1 VGMTGIADG
10 SQHSGHGHVLMGNRH
25 MVSAGHY
32 AAAHAGF
39 LVLEAGGNAVDAGV
53 AAGIALGVLHS
64 DIVNVAGVAPI
75 MIRMAD
81 SQEVV
86 TIDGLGVWPAA
97 ASAEFF
103 RREHGGRIPD
113 GLLRTVIP
121 AAPAAWIAA
130 LERCGT
136 MSFGDVARFAIRFA
150 AEGFP
155 VHPTMAEFV
164 HKNAAQYARFAQN
177 AALYLPGGRPVEVG
191 APFVQRELAQTLQ
204 HMANEEKAHAKM
216 GRSAGLAAARAAF
229 YEGDIAATI
238 ADYHREHGGWLSRAD
253 LADYEVT
260 FERPVRT
267 AYAGVNV
274 FTCGPWCQGPV
285 LGQILAI
292 LEGVD
297 LASMGH
303 NGAGYIHLLTEAM
316 KLAFAD
322 REACYGDPRF
332 VKVPLGRLLSSDF
345 AAERRRRIDPNRAA
359 PRMPQPGIG
368 FSLEERG
375 VMPRSRHAPA
385 LSPDTSY
392 VAVVDRHGN
401 AFSATPSDTSY
412 DTPII
417 PGTGLCPSSRGSQSF
432 ATRGHPSELMP
443 GKRPR
448 LTPNP
453 ALAVLPDGSVMPFGT
468 PGGDVQ
474 TQAMLQVLLN
484 LSVFGM
490 DLTSAVEAPRFATYS
505 FPSSFEPHEELP
517 GRLMVEARIADETL
531 NALNALGHDAQ
542 AWPEWTNQAGAVCAV
557 SRNPRTGVIQGA
569 ADPRRST
576 YAVGW

>member
-1 VGMTGIADG
+1 MIGLGHGTGSPA
-10 SQHSGHGHVLMGNRH
+10 HGHVLMGDRH
-25 MVSAGHY
+25 MVSAGHS

-39 LVLEAGGNAVDAGV
+39 LILEAGGNAVDAGV
-53 AAGIALGVLHS
+53 AAGIALGVLQS

-75 MIRMAD
+75 MIRLGATG
-81 SQEVV
+81 EVV

-97 ASAEFF
+97 ASAEAF
-103 RREHGGRIPD
+103 RREHGGRIPN
-113 GLLRTVIP
+113 GLLRTVTP

-130 LERCGT
+130 LDRFGT
-136 MSFGDVARFAIRFA
+136 MSFADITRHAIRFA
-150 AEGFP
+150 ADGFP
-155 VHPTMAEFV
+155 VHRTMAEFV
-164 HKNAAQYARFAQN
+164 GEQAANFARFPQN
-177 AALYLPGGRPVEVG
+177 AALYLPRGKPVAVGDRLVQTEV
-191 APFVQRELAQTLQ
+191 AATLQ
-204 HMANEEKAHAKM
+204 YMADEERTRAGQ

-229 YEGDIAATI
+229 YEGDIARQI
-238 ADYHREHGGWLSRAD
+238 ADYHGEHGGWLTRED
-253 LADYEVT
+253 LRSYQIT
-260 FERPVRT
+260 FEPPVRT
-267 AYAGVNV
+267 SHRGIEV

-292 LEGVD
+292 LDGINLD
-297 LASMGH
+297 DMGH
-303 NGAGYIHLLTEAM
+303 NSPAYIHLLTEAM

-332 VKVPLGRLLSSDF
+332 VEVPLARLLSPQY
-345 AAERRRRIDPNRAA
+345 AADRRGRIDPRRAT
-359 PRMPQPGIG
+359 PRMPEPGIP
-368 FSLEERG
+368 FG
-375 VMPRSRHAPA
+375 VTPAQASRADRTPA

-432 ATRGHPSELMP
+432 TTPGHPSEVAP

-453 ALAVLPDGSVMPFGT
+453 ALAVLEGGVVMPFGT

-474 TQAMLQVLLN
+474 TQSMLQVLLN
-484 LSVFGM
+484 LTVFGM
-490 DLTSAVEAPRFATYS
+490 NLTQAIEAPRFATYS
-505 FPSSFEPHEELP
+505 FPSSFEPHEEQP
-517 GRLMVEARIADETL
+517 GRLMLEARIPRATIE
-531 NALNALGHDAQ
+531 ALEDLGHDAI
-542 AWPEWTNQAGAVCAV
+542 AWPDWTAKAGAVCAV
-557 SRNPRTGVIQGA
+557 LRDPRSGIVIGA

-576 YAVGW
+576 HAIGW

>member
-1 VGMTGIADG
+1 MIGKGEG
-10 SQHSGHGHVLMGNRH
+10 SQVAGHGRVLTGDRH
-25 MVSAGHY
+25 MVAAGHY

-39 LVLEAGGNAVDAGV
+39 LVLEAGGNAIDAGV
-53 AAGIALGVLHS
+53 AAGIALGVLQS

-75 MIRMAD
+75 MIRLAE
-81 SQEVV
+81 SGEVV

-97 ASAEFF
+97 ASAAFF

-113 GLLRTVIP
+113 GLLRTVTP

-130 LERCGT
+130 LERFGT
-136 MSFGDVARFAIRFA
+136 MSFGEVARFAIRFA

-164 HKNAAQYARFAQN
+164 AKNVAQYAQFPQN
-177 AALYLPGGRPVEVG
+177 AALYLPGGRPVAVG
-191 APFVQRELAQTLQ
+191 DRFVQPELAATLQ
-204 HMANEEKAHAKM
+204 HMVDEEKAHAGQ

-229 YEGDIAATI
+229 YEGDIAQTI
-238 ADYHREHGGWLSRAD
+238 AAYHREHGGWLTADD
-253 LADYEVT
+253 LAGYEVT
-260 FERPVRT
+260 FEPPVRT
-267 AYAGVNV
+267 TYCGVEV
-274 FTCGPWCQGPV
+274 FTCGPWCTGPL

-292 LEGVD
+292 LDGID
-297 LASMGH
+297 IGPMGH
-303 NGAGYIHLLTEAM
+303 NSPRYIHVLTEAM

-332 VKVPLGRLLSSDF
+332 VDVPLERLLSAAF
-345 AAERRRRIDPNRAA
+345 AAERRRRIDPIRAA
-359 PRMPQPGIG
+359 PRMPESGIP
-368 FSLEERG
+368 SLGAEAAETLRRPERE
-375 VMPRSRHAPA
+375 PA

-392 VAVVDRHGN
+392 VAVIDRHGN

-432 ATRGHPSELMP
+432 TARGHPSEVMP

-453 ALAVLPDGSVMPFGT
+453 AIAILEDGSVMPFGT

-517 GRLMVEARIADETL
+517 GRLMVEARIGDATL
-531 NALNALGHDAQ
+531 KALEGLGHDAQ
-542 AWPEWTNQAGAVCAV
+542 PWPEWTNQAGAVCAV
-557 SRNPRTGVIQGA
+557 MRDPATGVIRAA

>member
-1 VGMTGIADG
+1 MAGLADG
-10 SQHSGHGHVLMGNRH
+10 ARYSGHGRVLMGNRH

-39 LVLEAGGNAVDAGV
+39 LVLEAGGNAIDAGV

-81 SQEVV
+81 TQEVV
-86 TIDGLGVWPAA
+86 TIDGLGVWPEA

-103 RREHGGRIPD
+103 RREHGGRIPE
-113 GLLRTVIP
+113 GLPRTVTP

-130 LERCGT
+130 LERYGT
-136 MSFGDVARFAIRFA
+136 MSFGEVARFAIRFA

-164 HKNAAQYARFAQN
+164 AAHAADYARFPQN
-177 AALYLPGGRPVEVG
+177 AALYLPGGRPLAVG
-191 APFVQRELAQTLQ
+191 GSFVQTELAATLQ
-204 HMANEEKAHAKM
+204 HLADEERAHARE
-216 GRSAGLAAARAAF
+216 GRGAGLAAARAAF
-229 YEGDIAATI
+229 HEGDIARTI
-238 ADYHREHGGWLSRAD
+238 AAYHREHGGWLTRED
-253 LADYEVT
+253 LASYRVT
-260 FERPVRT
+260 FEPPVRT
-267 AYAGVNV
+267 TYAGVEV

-285 LGQILAI
+285 LGQILGI
-292 LEGVD
+292 LDGVD
-297 LASMGH
+297 LAAMGH
-303 NGAGYIHLLTEAM
+303 NSPGYVHFLTEAM

-322 REACYGDPRF
+322 REASYGDPRF
-332 VKVPLGRLLSSDF
+332 VEVPLGRLLSKEF
-345 AAERRRRIDPNRAA
+345 AAERRRLIDANRAA
-359 PRMPQPGIG
+359 PRMPEPGVP
-368 FSLEERG
+368 S
-375 VMPRSRHAPA
+375 HAEAEPLRTPDREPA

-432 ATRGHPSELMP
+432 TARGHPSEVMP

-453 ALAVLPDGSVMPFGT
+453 ALAILRDGSVMPFGT

-484 LSVFGM
+484 LSVFEM

-517 GRLMVEARIADETL
+517 GRLMVESRIADDTL
-531 NALNALGHDAQ
+531 AALNGLGHDARG
-542 AWPEWTNQAGAVCAV
+542 WPEWTNQAGAVCAV
-557 SRNPRTGVIQGA
+557 SRDPAGLLRGA